1 MQQKLCQAKERW
13 SCQKVFIFIE
23 SFQHL
28 QYIRYFSFIIFVFIF
43 FSKYLFFSFN
53 KTLHCSALCVCSK
66 GGRVLLVVERWLASI
81 FLVLVALKSHFF
93 INLIFSNFFFF
104 LKNLSF
110 CAKELTHNRSYAFFW

>member
-53 KTLHCSALCVCSK
+53 KTLHCSALCVCVQRGKSVV
-66 GGRVLLVVERWLASI
+66 GCGALVSEHFSGVGRFKKSFFYQFDFFE
-81 FLVLVALKSHFF
+81 FL
-93 INLIFSNFFFF
+93 FFF
-104 LKNLSF
+104 LRIYLFAQKN
-110 CAKELTHNRSYAFFW
+110 